1 MNKTQVEAYFRKE
14 IEKLVQDGYD
24 RYLEEENIPSRLLPQ
39 STVERIVYEQMDLGF
54 SEFWEEEV
62 DNLDGD
68 NYTDKVSDYVNENY
82 DADFITNKIED
93 KVDVETIKAGLLDEL
108 ALRIINTEPYGYAP
122 RSYWIGKARLVDSLK
137 ELGTYADGED
147 LTEFVEKYAPDW
159 EEIAKE
165 NQEY

>member
-24 RYLEEENIPSRLLPQ
+24 RYLEEEKIPSRLLPQ
-39 STVERIVYEQMDLGF
+39 STVERVVYEQMDLGF

-93 KVDVETIKAGLLDEL
+93 KVDV
-108 ALRIINTEPYGYAP
+108 
-122 RSYWIGKARLVDSLK
+122 
-137 ELGTYADGED
+137 
-147 LTEFVEKYAPDW
+147 
-159 EEIAKE
+159 
-165 NQEY
+165 